1 MHPGPAFHFTLD
13 LVTLHTC
20 CHTFSG
26 SSVHCHARNSPFP
39 HVGASICGVPC
50 LFYGLYP
57 SLWGA
62 LYLVDSRKL
71 CLGTGLGETLLP
83 QPCQTLERTAIGAVT
98 PSHQPLAPPG
108 KCRLPSP
115 PPMMPRRLMCLEQCF
130 QMSC

>member
-1 MHPGPAFHFTLD
+1 MHPGPAFRFTLD

-71 CLGTGLGETLLP
+71 CLGTGLRRDATAAAVPDTGENCHRRCHPISPTTGTSWEV
-83 QPCQTLERTAIGAVT
+83 QTAFTA
-98 PSHQPLAPPG
+98 
-108 KCRLPSP
+108 
-115 PPMMPRRLMCLEQCF
+115 PMMPRRLMCLEQCF